1 MHQSKEKEEM
11 LTIIATNTTTAI
23 QITIIALQFWENLN
37 TGNVFNKDFLPHV
50 QQPQLYLT
58 NFDKNAKMWKNT
70 ALTTCIQVLYFFQ
83 DIKSWFLMP
92 LAFNSPDKDDPL
104 RILQKFLMS
113 KN

>member
-58 NFDKNAKMWKNT
+58 NFDKNAKM
-70 ALTTCIQVLYFFQ
+70 
-83 DIKSWFLMP
+83 
-92 LAFNSPDKDDPL
+92 
-104 RILQKFLMS
+104 
-113 KN
+113 